1 MTVLHSF
8 RRTAAALAACALLA
22 LGLVTLAVSQSPPA
36 RAASVGEF
44 TLTPAS
50 GSLTAA
56 QPIAG
61 SLSIPGRCPDAEPE
75 EGFNYFSVL
84 RLYVV
89 KADKTEATA
98 LNGITHKGPYTA
110 ATTSAISL
118 ARADN
123 PGLAVESLAS
133 AITGDGTYELRL
145 RCVDNFDWAKAP
157 EAIVPGDPFW
167 SQKITVSGDNWVV
180 GEGATA
186 TSLSLDAV
194 PGDAEPGAAVKL
206 TATVAP
212 AAATGTVTF
221 LEGTATLGTG
231 TVTAGK
237 AEFSTTTL
245 TQGRHDITARF
256 TPASTAEWGA
266 SEAAAK
272 TVLVYPADYEIR
284 DATDTRLAAEPQL
297 QRGQKVK
304 LIVRGCTAGT
314 AYTMTMSGNDTV
326 FPAATADASGVAT
339 WSALTVPADAKAG
352 RASWT
357 FTATGKNCKVNGG
370 TGAEFSTAAF
380 TLPEPS
386 ASPTPTTTDDP
397 TGDPSDDPTGDPTT
411 DPTDDPTGDTSGTT
425 SGTTG
430 GGSGGTSTTGGGLAS
445 TGSEIALFS
454 GVGALV
460 LFTAGVLFIR
470 FGRRNGLLTFG
481 DPRS

>member
-1 MTVLHSF
+1 MTVLRPI
-8 RRTAAALAACALLA
+8 RRTAAVLAACALLA
-22 LGLVTLAVSQSPPA
+22 VGLVTLAVTQSQPA

-44 TLTPAS
+44 ALTPGS
-50 GSLTAA
+50 GRLTDP

-61 SLSIPGRCPDAEPE
+61 SLSIPGKCPDAAIEDI
-75 EGFNYFSVL
+75 NWNSVL

-89 KADKTEATA
+89 KADGKEATA
-98 LNGITHKGPYTA
+98 LNGITVKGPYTA
-110 ATTSAISL
+110 ATSGISL
-118 ARADN
+118 AAADN
-123 PGLAVESLAS
+123 PGLAVADLATV
-133 AITGDGTYELRL
+133 ITGDGTYELRL
-145 RCVDNFDWAKAP
+145 RCVDNFDWAEAP
-157 EAIVPGDPFW
+157 DSIVPGDPYW
-167 SQKITVSGDNWVV
+167 SQKITVTGDSWVV

-186 TSLSLDAV
+186 TSLGLAAV
-194 PGDAEPGAAVKL
+194 PADAEPGAAVKL
-206 TATVAP
+206 TATVSP

-221 LEGTATLGTG
+221 LEGATVLGTG
-231 TVTAGK
+231 TVAAGK

-245 TQGRHDITARF
+245 TQGRHDVTARF

-266 SEAAAK
+266 SEATAT

-284 DATDTRLAAEPQL
+284 DASDVRLAAEPPL

-314 AYTMTMSGNDTV
+314 AYTMKLSGNDAV
-326 FPAATADASGVAT
+326 FPSATADASGVAT
-339 WSALTVPADAKAG
+339 WSSLTVPDDAVAG

-380 TLPEPS
+380 TLGEPS
-386 ASPTPTTTDDP
+386 GSPSPTA
-397 TGDPSDDPTGDPTT
+397 SDDPTGDPGD
-411 DPTDDPTGDTSGTT
+411 DPTDDSTGDPGDDPTGDSSGTT

-430 GGSGGTSTTGGGLAS
+430 GDSGSGGASTNGGGLAS

-454 GVGALV
+454 GVGALL
-460 LFTAGVLFIR
+460 LFTAGVLAVR
-470 FGRRNGLLTFG
+470 FGRRNGLLSFG